1 MPKRIVQIQPSSISF
16 SKILCGVK
24 NQMLMLLS
32 SKIKYFRNQKVLSRS
47 ESDPVTFKGNNKS
60 KSVSKRVAQ
69 CRLQP
74 VIPRNMYKK

>member
-1 MPKRIVQIQPSSISF
+1 
-16 SKILCGVK
+16 
-24 NQMLMLLS
+24 MLLS